1 MAPKK
6 KQQPESFEVA
16 LAELE
21 TLVQQLEKGEL
32 PLTDALAAFKQG
44 VELTHYCQ
52 KTLNEAEQTVAQMVA
67 EQGDF
72 VLDQAVQE
80 G

>member
-32 PLTDALAAFKQG
+32 PLTDALSAFKQG

-52 KTLNEAEQTVAQMVA
+52 QTLNEAEKTVAQMVS

-72 VLDQAVQE
+72 ILDQDV
-80 G
+80 